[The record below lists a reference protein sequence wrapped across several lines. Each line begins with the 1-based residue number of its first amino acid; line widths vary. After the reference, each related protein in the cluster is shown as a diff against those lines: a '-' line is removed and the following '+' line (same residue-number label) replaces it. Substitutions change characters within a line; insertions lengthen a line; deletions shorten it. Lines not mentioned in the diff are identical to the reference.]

1 MAQNLGCVPERFSFD
16 EDEADMN
23 HEFNFIHLENT
34 RDPFQY
40 VKKCNFCN
48 THLHNRA
55 DQPLCIPD
63 WQKEMMDKYG
73 KDAQR
78 HIARMRRML
87 APPFGRYQEDIDADE
102 LNELEAW
109 HRDWEE
115 KSRS

>member
-1 MAQNLGCVPERFSFD
+1 M
-16 EDEADMN
+16 
-23 HEFNFIHLENT
+23 I
-34 RDPFQY
+34 
-40 VKKCNFCN
+40 
-48 THLHNRA
+48 
-55 DQPLCIPD
+55 
-63 WQKEMMDKYG
+63 DKYG

-78 HIARMRRML
+78 HIARMLRML

>member
-1 MAQNLGCVPERFSFD
+1 
-16 EDEADMN
+16 
-23 HEFNFIHLENT
+23 
-34 RDPFQY
+34 
-40 VKKCNFCN
+40 
-48 THLHNRA
+48 
-55 DQPLCIPD
+55 
-63 WQKEMMDKYG
+63 MMDKYG